1 MAKRTATAARTDAP
15 VSEKPQPK
23 RRRIEYVRPRLY
35 PKQME
40 AIFDERRISIIEAS
54 TKSGKTSGAIAWLV
68 EKALAGVNG
77 QNFWWVAPVST
88 QADIAFR
95 RTLRACPR
103 EHVTAHLTDKTITL
117 LTGSTIWFKSADHP
131 DSLYGDD
138 VHAAVIDEASRF
150 KEDSWHA
157 VRSTLTAT
165 RGPIR
170 IIGNVRGRR
179 NWFYQLARKA
189 ELGDPSMGYH
199 KLVVDDA
206 VAAGVLDAS
215 EVADA
220 KRLLP
225 DAVYRELYMAEA
237 SDDQG
242 NPFGLNAIARC
253 IAPLSTGPP
262 DVWGWDLAKHQD
274 WTVGIA
280 LDANG
285 HVCRFERFQLPW
297 DNCMRRIISA
307 TGSTPALVD
316 STGVGDPIV
325 ELLQKQDDSNFEGYQ
340 FTAPS
345 KQKLMEGLAVAIQS
359 GDVKFPDGPIVIE
372 LNNFEYEYRRTS
384 IAYSAPEGLHDD
396 CVCALALAVMH
407 RLMAERP
414 AYDGSLAWVG
424 DTSEVLQPVNERGS
438 YEQSAWARG
447 MIP

>member
-1 MAKRTATAARTDAP
+1 MVVVVADKNISAA
-15 VSEKPQPK
+15 PK
-23 RRRIEYVRPRLY
+23 RRRIEYVRPKLY
-35 PKQME
+35 PKQLE
-40 AIFDERRISIIEAS
+40 AIFDERRISVIEAS
-54 TKSGKTSGAIAWLV
+54 TKSGKTAGALVWLI
-68 EKALAGVNG
+68 EKALAGTDG
-77 QNFWWVAPVST
+77 QNFWWVAPVFT

-95 RTLRACPR
+95 RAVKACPH
-103 EHVTAHLTDKTITL
+103 EHITVNLAAKTITL

-170 IIGNVRGRR
+170 IIGNVRGRK
-179 NWFYQLARKA
+179 NWFYKLARLA
-189 ELGDPSMGYH
+189 ELGDPSIGYH

-206 VAAGVLDAS
+206 IAAGVLDAG

-220 KRLLP
+220 RRLLP
-225 DAVYRELYMAEA
+225 DAVFRELYMAEA

-242 NPFGLNAIARC
+242 NPFGLAAIARC
-253 IAPLSTGPP
+253 VAPLSSDQP

-274 WTVGIA
+274 WTVGVA
-280 LDANG
+280 LDASG
-285 HVCRFERFQLPW
+285 RVCQFERFQLPW
-297 DNCMRRIISA
+297 NDCMRRIA
-307 TGSTPALVD
+307 QVTGSTSALVD

-325 ELLQKQDDSNFEGYQ
+325 EMLQKNDDSNFEGYQ

-359 GDVKFPDGPIVIE
+359 GSVSFPAGPIVVE
-372 LNNFEYEYRRTS
+372 LEQFEYEYRRTS

-407 RLMAERP
+407 RLMVERST
-414 AYDGSLAWVG
+414 YDSSMKWVG
-424 DTSEVLQPVNERGS
+424 DFTKLREPDQRSS
-438 YEQSAWARG
+438 YAQDAWSRG
-447 MIP
+447 MVP

>member
-1 MAKRTATAARTDAP
+1 MATVARTKAKP
-15 VSEKPQPK
+15 VDSAQPK
-23 RRRIEYVRPRLY
+23 RRRIEYTRPPLY
-35 PKQME
+35 PKQLA
-40 AIFDERRISIIEAS
+40 AIFDEHRISVIEAS

-68 EKALAGVNG
+68 EKALGGKGG
-77 QNFWWVAPVST
+77 QNFWWVAPVFT

-95 RTLRACPR
+95 RTVRACPP
-103 EHVTAHLTDKTITL
+103 EHVEVNLTAKTITL

-170 IIGNVRGRR
+170 IIGNVRGRQ
-179 NWFYQLARKA
+179 NWFYRLARMA

-206 VAAGVLDAS
+206 IQAGVLNAS
-215 EVADA
+215 EVDDA
-220 KRLLP
+220 RRLLP
-225 DAVYRELYMAEA
+225 EAVFRELYMAEA

-242 NPFGLNAIARC
+242 NPFGLAAIASCVR
-253 IAPLSTGPP
+253 PLSGNEP

-274 WTVGIA
+274 WTVGVA
-280 LDANG
+280 LDTFG

-297 DNCMRRIISA
+297 DNCMRRIA
-307 TGSTPALVD
+307 LVTGSAPALVD

-325 ELLQKQDDSNFEGYQ
+325 ELLQKNDGANFEGYQ

-359 GDVKFPDGPIVIE
+359 GSVGFPDGPIRVE
-372 LNNFEYEYRRTS
+372 LEQFEYEYRRSS

-407 RLMAERP
+407 QLMAERSS
-414 AYDGSLAWVG
+414 YDSSLKWVG
-424 DTSEVLQPVNERGS
+424 DVKVRREDDPRSRYAQD
-438 YEQSAWARG
+438 AWARG
-447 MIP
+447 LVP

>member
-1 MAKRTATAARTDAP
+1 MATAARSTEADA
-15 VSEKPQPK
+15 SAKK
-23 RRRIEYVRPRLY
+23 RRRIEYTRPKLY
-35 PKQME
+35 PKQLE
-40 AIFDERRISIIEAS
+40 AIFDERRISVIEAS
-54 TKSGKTSGAIAWLV
+54 TKSGKTSGAIVWLT
-68 EKALAGVNG
+68 EQALAGREG
-77 QNFWWVAPVST
+77 QSFWWVAPVFT

-95 RTLRACPR
+95 RTVRACPQ
-103 EHVTAHLTDKTITL
+103 EHITVNLSAKTITL
-117 LTGSTIWFKSADHP
+117 LTGATIWFKSADHP

-170 IIGNVRGRR
+170 IIGNVRGRQ
-179 NWFYQLARKA
+179 NWFFRLARMA

-206 VAAGVLDAS
+206 VAAGVLDAG

-225 DAVYRELYMAEA
+225 DAVFRELYMAEA

-242 NPFGLNAIARC
+242 NPFGLAAIARC
-253 IAPLSTGPP
+253 VAPLSTSEP

-274 WTVGIA
+274 WTVGVA
-280 LDANG
+280 LDASG

-297 DNCMRRIISA
+297 DDCMRRIA
-307 TGSTPALVD
+307 RLTGETHALVD

-325 ELLQKQDDSNFEGYQ
+325 ELLQKQPGSNYEGYQ

-359 GDVKFPDGPIVIE
+359 GDVSFPDGPIRVE
-372 LNNFEYEYRRTS
+372 LEQFEYEYRRTS

-407 RLMAERP
+407 RLMVERSS
-414 AYDGSLAWVG
+414 YDSSMAWVG
-424 DTSEVLQPVNERGS
+424 DVTKLRADDSRGRFA
-438 YEQSAWARG
+438 QDAWSRG
-447 MIP
+447 MVP